1 MEELPINITDA
12 GILVILFI
20 SALFGFARG
29 FVKEVLSII
38 GWVGATFISL
48 YLFPIAQPYA
58 QIYIPSLLLADIVT
72 GSVIFI
78 LCLVILSYIT
88 HAISAKVK
96 ASALGALDRTL
107 GIFFGLARAIALVG
121 IVWVFFVQFVPPEDH
136 PEAIREAKMLPV
148 IVASGEF
155 VAALTPVDMQKN
167 LQVAKESAEGSG
179 STLKKGYESIPEA
192 VRDDVE
198 KTVKDAL
205 ESLDKG
211 YDSKSRKQMENLTK
225 GTQVK
230 Q

>member
-12 GILVILFI
+12 GILVILLI
-20 SALFGFARG
+20 SAIFGFARG
-29 FVKEVLSII
+29 FVKEVLSIT
-38 GWVGATFISL
+38 GWVGATFVSL
-48 YLFPIAQPYA
+48 YLFPIAQPFA
-58 QIYIPSLLLADIVT
+58 QNYIPSLLLADIVT

-107 GIFFGLARAIALVG
+107 GIFFGLARAIGLVG
-121 IVWVFFVQFVPPEDH
+121 IVWIFFVQFIPPEDQ
-136 PEAIREAKMLPV
+136 PQAIRDAKMLPV

-155 VAALTPVDMQKN
+155 VAALTPDDMQKN
-167 LQVAKESAEGSG
+167 LQVARDSADGSG
-179 STLKKGYESIPEA
+179 RALKKGYESIPEA

>member
-12 GILVILFI
+12 GILVVLLI

-29 FVKEVLSII
+29 FVKEVLSIT
-38 GWVGATFISL
+38 GWIGATFITL
-48 YLFPIAQPYA
+48 YLFPIAQPYT
-58 QIYIPSLLLADIVT
+58 QIYIPNLLLADILT

-88 HAISAKVK
+88 HGISAKVK

-107 GIFFGLARAIALVG
+107 GIFFGLARTFVLVG
-121 IVWVFFVQFVPPEDH
+121 IAWIFFVQFLPPEDR
-136 PEAIREAKMLPV
+136 PQTINQARMLPL
-148 IVASGEF
+148 IVASGKF

-167 LQVAKESAEGSG
+167 LQIAKKSAEGSG
-179 STLKKGYESIPEA
+179 SALKKGYESIPEA

-205 ESLDKG
+205 ENLDKG

-230 Q
+230 P